1 MSHAGIV
8 LAALMVS
15 AIRFASAQTAD
26 TAYVERGP
34 RFLLASARAPKPVDV
49 RKTAVL
55 RQRISLDLQGVPLAD
70 ALRDVSRKAG
80 VRLAFSDAV
89 IPSQR
94 NVEFRADNITVAA
107 ALTELLIDTGVD
119 ILFSRDGG
127 GVLVRRQFQL
137 AVIRGTVT
145 DSAGEPLQGALVSVV
160 GTPHRAET
168 NPNGQYVLPDVPP
181 GTAVIRAQLIGY
193 APSERRV
200 TVGPDAELTVDF
212 MLAAGITQ
220 LEEIVSV
227 GYGTQARGEL
237 SSAVSSVSAKELEG
251 QPISSVDGA
260 LQGKAPGV
268 QVVQNAGNPG
278 NAVSVRIRGSAS
290 VSASNDPLYV
300 VDGVPMISGDISQL
314 DAGGQSV
321 AAISGLSLDE
331 VESVD
336 ILKDA
341 AAAAIYGSR
350 GSNGVVLI
358 TTKRGAVGRTN
369 VTFNSYVGTQ
379 SAARRLELLNSTEYL
394 EFFNESASND
404 GYGENYYGEIGVA
417 DSVNADWQDAV
428 LRSAPISSSELAV
441 SGGDERLAYRISG
454 TWFDQEGIVRSSGY
468 RRIGGRVNLD
478 FNPTGTLSL
487 RTGLAISGD
496 RNNRVEGDGSG
507 VGIITNAIGE
517 APLVPVQLPSGDFS
531 GLDDG
536 LEYPNPAALV
546 AFDNIRARTTHVL
559 GNIEG
564 RLRITPTFHFT
575 SRFGLDLVNLR
586 EEQFQSRRV
595 SGTYASSA
603 NGVAKSGYSAA
614 DRYVIDNFITLL
626 PRLGDRHEIE
636 VTAGGSVELNRSE
649 LNFIRG
655 EGFSSDD
662 FQEVRNATIITEFDG
677 TEAENNLVS
686 FFARGNYTLG
696 GKYTFGG
703 SIRTDGSSRF
713 GPNDRWGVFPSVS
726 ASWLLSEEPGIRG
739 GFFDFLKLRTSF
751 GLTGNQAITNYPFQ
765 GLVTSANYGE
775 TPGIAPD
782 NLPNPDLKWESTAQ
796 FNVGVDMAFA
806 KGRVSLSADWY
817 QKKTRDLLLQRPITA
832 TSGFTSVFDN
842 VGNVINRGLELGLT
856 TVNVDSRKADG
867 FRWTTTLNLAFNR
880 NKVTALF
887 NDQPFSDG
895 IRSLNRVAVGQP
907 IGAFYTLQFL
917 GVDPATGD
925 AIYKDM
931 NGDES
936 INSDDLTIVGSPH
949 PDYTGGLTSTF
960 TWKGF
965 DLTGFLTF
973 SQGNDVFNAMR
984 IFSDAGGWFL
994 DNQFRDVLDRWQQAG
1009 DVTDTPRASFDGV
1022 SGAAEI
1028 SSRYMEDGSFW
1039 RLQDLTLGYRL
1050 PEQWAGGLGFAS
1062 ARLYGSV
1069 RNLFTITDYSG
1080 YTPDV
1085 NSNGQF
1091 FADVGLG
1098 TDFYAYPQ
1106 ARTFTFGVQA
1116 SW

>member
-1 MSHAGIV
+1 MYHLGMVMAV
-8 LAALMVS
+8 LMV
-15 AIRFASAQTAD
+15 ATNRPVVAQTVD
-26 TAYVERGP
+26 SGYLERGP
-34 RFLLASARAPKPVDV
+34 RFLLASATAPKRVDV
-49 RKTAVL
+49 RKTPVL
-55 RQRISLDLQGVPLAD
+55 RQRISLDLRGVPLSE

-89 IPSQR
+89 LPSER
-94 NVEFRADNITVAA
+94 RVEFRADNITLAA
-107 ALTELLIDTGVD
+107 ALTELLIDTEVD

-127 GVLVRRQFQL
+127 AVLVRRQFVV
-137 AVIRGTVT
+137 ATIRGTVT
-145 DSAGEPLQGALVSVV
+145 DSTGAQLGGATVSVV
-160 GTPHRAET
+160 GTPLRAET
-168 NPNGQYVLPDVPP
+168 NSNGQYTLSNVPP
-181 GTAVIRAQLIGY
+181 GVVVLRAQLIGFY
-193 APSERRV
+193 PAERRV
-200 TVGPDAELTVDF
+200 TIGADAELTVDF
-212 MLAAGITQ
+212 VLAPGVTQ

-227 GYGTQARGEL
+227 GYGTQTRGEL
-237 SSAVSSVSAKELEG
+237 ASAISSVKAEDLEG
-251 QPISSVDGA
+251 QPIASVDAA

-268 QVVQNAGNPG
+268 QVIQNAGNPG
-278 NAVSVRIRGSAS
+278 NAPSVRIRGAAS

-300 VDGVPMISGDISQL
+300 IDGVPMIAGDISQL
-314 DAGGQSV
+314 DAGGQSI
-321 AAISGLSLDE
+321 AALSGLNIDE
-331 VESVD
+331 VGSVD

-341 AAAAIYGSR
+341 AASAIYGSR

-358 TTKRGAVGRTN
+358 TTKRGAAGRTN
-369 VTFNSYVGTQ
+369 VTFNSFVGTQ

-404 GYGENYYGEIGVA
+404 GYGENYYGELGVA

-428 LRSAPISSSELAV
+428 LRSAPVSSSELAV
-441 SGGDERLAYRISG
+441 SGGDQRLAYRISG
-454 TWFDQEGIVRSSGY
+454 NWFDQEGIVRASGY

-478 FNPTGTLSL
+478 FNPSGTLSL
-487 RTGLAISGD
+487 RTGLAIAGE
-496 RNNRVEGDGSG
+496 RNKRVENDGSD

-517 APLVPVQLPSGDFS
+517 APTVPVRLPSGEFS
-531 GLDDG
+531 TLDDG

-546 AFDNIRARTTHVL
+546 SFDNLGARTTTIL
-559 GNIEG
+559 GNIEA
-564 RLRITPTFHFT
+564 RLRITPSFSFT
-575 SRFGLDLVNLR
+575 SRFGVDLVNLR
-586 EEQFQSRRV
+586 EDQFQSRLV

-603 NGVAKSGYSAA
+603 NGVAKSGYSTA
-614 DRYVIDNFITLL
+614 DRYVIDNFVTLV
-626 PRLGDRHEIE
+626 PDLGGRHEIE
-636 VTAGGSVELNRSE
+636 ATAGGSVEFNRGE

-655 EGFSSDD
+655 EGFSSDQ
-662 FQEVRNATIITEFDG
+662 FREVRNATIITEFDG
-677 TEAENNLVS
+677 TEFENNLVS
-686 FFARGNYTLG
+686 FFARGNYTFD
-696 GKYTFGG
+696 GKYTIGG
-703 SIRTDGSSRF
+703 SLRTDGSSRF
-713 GPNDRWGVFPSVS
+713 GPNDRWGVFPAVS
-726 ASWLLSEEPGIRG
+726 ASWLLSEESGLRG
-739 GFFDFLKLRTSF
+739 GFFDFLKLRGSL
-751 GLTGNQAITNYPFQ
+751 GLTGNQAISDYPFQ
-765 GLVTSANYGE
+765 GLVTSANYGD

-806 KGRVSLSADWY
+806 KGRVSLTADWY

-856 TVNVDSRKADG
+856 TVNIDSRKSDG
-867 FRWTTTLNLAFNR
+867 FRWTTTLNLGFNR

-895 IRSLNRVAVGQP
+895 IRSLNRVAVNQP

-925 AIYKDM
+925 AIYKDV
-931 NGDES
+931 NGDGS
-936 INSDDLTIVGSPH
+936 ISSDDFTIVGSPH

-994 DNQFRDVLDRWQQAG
+994 DNQFQDVLDRWQQPG

-1062 ARLYGSV
+1062 ARFYGSV

-1106 ARTFTFGVQA
+1106 ARTYSFGVQA
-1116 SW
+1116 TW